1 MKFKIQAKINSLS
14 EALKN
19 CYVSCCQCLG
29 LETKSIRGDAFWLK
43 KNGLMYYMDGH
54 TSEIIAGITL
64 ALKLFLHRGGAREE
78 KVTEI
83 QKEVVA
89 QYHAYLLSPSFVL
102 LL

>member
-1 MKFKIQAKINSLS
+1 
-14 EALKN
+14 
-19 CYVSCCQCLG
+19 
-29 LETKSIRGDAFWLK
+29 
-43 KNGLMYYMDGH
+43 MYYMDGH
-54 TSEIIAGITL
+54 KSEIIAGITL